1 MLLRLLILLA
11 LIACSSTAFGQSLV
25 ERAEKDELY
34 HAQDED
40 ADMQRAFQKANKSL
54 PGFLDIWRSP
64 PKDAHNF
71 AVKVGLKEG
80 DDTEYFWVSPFRE
93 EGEGFKGVLNNQPRM
108 VRKVAMGDEISF
120 TRAEI
125 VDWLYYSNGK
135 MVGNFTACAML
146 RREKESDR
154 KDFEKSY
161 GLRCE
166 T

>member
-1 MLLRLLILLA
+1 MFLRVIVLLT
-11 LIACSSTAFGQSLV
+11 LIACSSTACGQSLV

-34 HAQDED
+34 HAEDED
-40 ADMQRAFQKANKSL
+40 ADMQRAFEQAGRGL
-54 PGFLDIWRSP
+54 QGFLATWRSP
-64 PKDAHNF
+64 PSDASDF
-71 AVKVGLKEG
+71 AVKVGLKAG
-80 DDTEYFWVSPFRE
+80 DDTEYFWISPFRE

-108 VRKVAMGDEISF
+108 VKNVAMGDEISF
-120 TRAEI
+120 ARAEI

-154 KDFEKSY
+154 IEFEKRF